1 MKIRTGT
8 VMAMFMALALD
19 SLGNE
24 SAERKVFLDGLI
36 YSMDDVATQYKAM
49 VIEGNRIVHL
59 GNDDSARAWIQE
71 DSDVLSL
78 NGKPVFPGFID
89 THIHIMDTL
98 PLMEGAMLSPSQSAD
113 EVIAALKQHVLEN
126 PDQNPVLGAGFLARA
141 FGIDGPTAAQ
151 LDEVVRDK
159 PALIIDEG
167 GHTAWANSLALA
179 MAGITK
185 STPDPVPGAH
195 FFQRDE
201 DGVPTGWLVEG
212 AAIDPVATALNL
224 VSKKALEAKAPIFF
238 EKMSAVG
245 LTAAFDAGMIDTEE
259 IGREVAFA
267 LAKEQR
273 LPVRVVASLYV
284 NRPSDLIDAID
295 RLRELNER
303 YDHPFF
309 DVNTLKLSL
318 DGTVEAKTAVTLD
331 PYSIP
336 EGHRATPLLP
346 QDLME
351 ETVVMA
357 ARENI
362 DLHLHAI
369 GDGAVRTALDAV
381 EAARAAH
388 QDTNSRFTICH
399 IEVVDAVDIP
409 RFAALNVVGQTTPTW
424 FEYDYVAL
432 EYLGHERFQQLYP
445 IASIRRHGAKI
456 TLGSDYPV
464 TWIGEDALNP
474 LFNIEMA
481 VTRQQAGN
489 PDYPIQA
496 KISERLSVDQAIRAH
511 TIDAAWQLGLEDE
524 IGSLEPNKLADFVIL
539 DNDPYSVPVHELHRI
554 EVNRTYSDGRLVY
567 ERQP

>member
-1 MKIRTGT
+1 
-8 VMAMFMALALD
+8 
-19 SLGNE
+19 
-24 SAERKVFLDGLI
+24 
-36 YSMDDVATQYKAM
+36 
-49 VIEGNRIVHL
+49 
-59 GNDDSARAWIQE
+59 
-71 DSDVLSL
+71 
-78 NGKPVFPGFID
+78 
-89 THIHIMDTL
+89 
-98 PLMEGAMLSPSQSAD
+98 MLSPSQSAD

-424 FEYDYVAL
+424 FEYDYLAL
-432 EYLGHERFQQLYP
+432 EYLGHDRFQQLYP